1 MGIDYSA
8 PADQELIDQFKK
20 HQPLFDFQ
28 SYVDHEAGISLQDVM
43 SIRKCFASMRDEL
56 TDPPEMA
63 KVRKLRKFPF
73 LTNEEIYSYKN
84 KNCEQDE
91 GCQVQV

>member
-1 MGIDYSA
+1 
-8 PADQELIDQFKK
+8 
-20 HQPLFDFQ
+20 
-28 SYVDHEAGISLQDVM
+28 
-43 SIRKCFASMRDEL
+43 MRDEL